1 MKSLFSIL
9 FALSLIIN
17 QAFGKDIYVSP
28 KGNDKNQGTI
38 EKPFASI
45 KKAQLTAR
53 NTSGRVTIY
62 LRGGTYY
69 LSETVVFTPE
79 DSRKANAGLT
89 IKPYANEKVIVSGG
103 TRLNLKWESYKGKIM
118 KARVNGDQMFDQLFI
133 NQRQQRM
140 ARYPNYNPSVRF
152 FAGSSADALS
162 PERIASWKN
171 PTGGFIHALHKA
183 EWGGYQYQIT
193 GKDTEGKLKMEGGYQ
208 NNRQMGMHD
217 KYRFV
222 ENIFEELDTVGEW
235 FYNKDEKLLY
245 YYPEKSVTNLAAAKV
260 EIPRLKHLFEFKG
273 SEKNPVR
280 NINIEGLELTHT
292 LRTFMET
299 KEPLLRSDWTIYRGG
314 AVLMEGAES
323 CQVNACY
330 FNHVGGN
337 AVFLSN
343 YNRNNKIS
351 GCHIAY
357 AGASGVCFVGD
368 PKAVRSP
375 SFEYGQ
381 FVPINDIDTARGPKT
396 NNYPANCTVENTLM
410 YGLGQIEKQVAGVQ
424 ISMSMSITAT
434 HNTIYDVPR
443 AGINISEG
451 TWGGHEI
458 SFNDVFNTVLES
470 GDHGAFNSWGR
481 DRYWNPDVPVM
492 NKIAKDHPHLITAD
506 VIKTIT
512 MHDNR
517 FHCEHGWD
525 IDLDDGSSNYHIYNN
540 VCLNGGLKL
549 REGFYRTVENNVILN
564 NSFHPHVW
572 FENSG
577 DIFRHNIVTRNYY
590 PIGIKF
596 WGKEIDYNFFADQA
610 SLEKS
615 QKEGTDKH
623 SAFGNPEFINP
634 SIGDYRVKSTSKALA
649 VGFKSFATD
658 KFGVTSPALRKIAK
672 KAPIPVLK
680 GIEGVSQSQS
690 IEWFGLQI
698 KNLETLGERSA
709 TGMPEEIGILVLKVD
724 AGSPFAGVV
733 KANDVILSF
742 KKKTTN
748 KVAELVAEQQKNKSD
763 KTVEITIF
771 RNQSTQKITLDKPL
785 K

>member
-1 MKSLFSIL
+1 MKSLFTFL
-9 FALSLIIN
+9 FALLLIVN
-17 QAFGKDIYVSP
+17 HAVGKDIYVSP
-28 KGNDKNQGTI
+28 KGSDKNSGSI
-38 EKPFASI
+38 SKPFASI

-53 NTSGRVTIY
+53 NIPGKVTIY

-69 LSETVVFTPE
+69 LSETIVFTPE
-79 DSRKANAGLT
+79 DSRKINAGLT
-89 IKPYANEKVIVSGG
+89 IKPYANEKVTISGG
-103 TRLNLKWESYKGKIM
+103 TLLALKWESYKGKIK
-118 KARVNGDQMFDQLFI
+118 KARVNGDHVFDQLFI
-133 NQRQQRM
+133 NRHQQRM
-140 ARYPNYNPSVRF
+140 ARYPNYNPAIRF
-152 FAGSSADALS
+152 YGGSSADALS

-193 GKDTEGKLKMEGGYQ
+193 GKDAEGKLKMEGGYQ

-235 FYNKDEKLLY
+235 YYNKDEKLLY
-245 YYPEKSVTNLAAAKV
+245 YYPEQTETDLNTAKV
-260 EIPRLKHLFEFKG
+260 EIPRLKHLFEFRG
-273 SEKNPVR
+273 SEKNPVA
-280 NINIEGLELTHT
+280 NISIEGLELTHT

-323 CQVNACY
+323 CQVKSCF

-337 AVFLSN
+337 GVFLSN

-375 SFEYGQ
+375 SFEYAQ
-381 FVPINDIDTARGPKT
+381 FVPLNEIDTVRGPKT

-410 YGLGQIEKQVAGVQ
+410 YGLGQVEKQVAGVQ
-424 ISMSMSITAT
+424 ISMSMGITAT

-481 DRYWNPDVPVM
+481 DRYWNANVPVM
-492 NKIAKDHPHLITAD
+492 NKIAKDNPALITAD

-512 MHDNR
+512 LHDNR

-549 REGFYRTVENNVILN
+549 REGFYRTVENNIVLN

-577 DIFRHNIVTRNYY
+577 DVFRHNIITRNYY
-590 PIGIKF
+590 PIGINF
-596 WGKEIDYNFFADQA
+596 WGKEIDYNFFADKA

-615 QKEGTDKH
+615 QKAGTDKH
-623 SAFGNPEFINP
+623 SIFGNPEFLNP
-634 SIGDYRVKSTSKALA
+634 LIGDYRVKNTSKALT
-649 VGFKSFATD
+649 VGFKNFATD
-658 KFGVTSPALRKIAK
+658 KFGVTSTALKKIAK

-680 GIEGVSQSQS
+680 GIEGVNSSES
-690 IEWFGLQI
+690 IEWFGLKI

-709 TGMPEEIGILVLKVD
+709 TGMPEETGILILSVH
-724 AGSPFAGVV
+724 AGSPFASVL
-733 KANDVILSF
+733 KANDVILAF
-742 KKKTTN
+742 KQKTTN
-748 KVAELVAEQQKNKSD
+748 KVADLVAEQQQNKSD
-763 KTVEITIF
+763 KIVEITIF
-771 RNQSTQKITLDKPL
+771 RNQNTQKITLDKPL

>member
-28 KGNDKNQGTI
+28 KGNDKNPGTI

-45 KKAQLTAR
+45 EKAKLTAR
-53 NTSGRVTIY
+53 NTSGKVIIY

-69 LSETVVFTPE
+69 LSETIVFTPE

-118 KARVNGDQMFDQLFI
+118 KARVSGDQVFDQLFI
-133 NQRQQRM
+133 NQHQQRM

-162 PERIASWKN
+162 PERIAGWKN

-222 ENIFEELDTVGEW
+222 ENIFEELDTAGEW

-245 YYPEKSVTNLAAAKV
+245 YYPEKSVANLAAAKV
-260 EIPRLKHLFEFKG
+260 EIPHLKHLFEFKG

-492 NKIAKDHPHLITAD
+492 NKIAKDHPALITAD

-634 SIGDYRVKSTSKALA
+634 SIGDYRVKNTSKALT

-680 GIEGVSQSQS
+680 GIEGVNQSQS

-709 TGMPEEIGILVLKVD
+709 TGMPEETGILVLKVD